1 VAYSRYSNVNIFL
14 NKNKDY
20 KNTFYDKRDI
30 SQAFQYGVS
39 QIKYPSEQVRAQ
51 LENIPLVWKSTD
63 TLYNI
68 AHQYYGFP
76 DYWWVVAWYNKKA
89 SEAEFKVGDV
99 YFVPLPLEDLIG
111 YF

>member
-1 VAYSRYSNVNIFL
+1 MAYSRYSNVNIFL

-39 QIKYPSEQVRAQ
+39 QIKYPSEQVRAK

-63 TLYNI
+63 TLYYI
-68 AHQYYGFP
+68 ANQYT
-76 DYWWVVAWYNKKA
+76 
-89 SEAEFKVGDV
+89 
-99 YFVPLPLEDLIG
+99 
-111 YF
+111 